1 MKTVE
6 ELFEI
11 IVNSPISP
19 KPSCDSLSY
28 IWNWRDHIESSLT
41 QRKLKN
47 HSFYN
52 AFKIC
57 REDSH
62 VKLKVKRL
70 PQDLE
75 WLPPTGI
82 RLLKPN
88 SGNEPVGCAD
98 FRVEDLMLSRILA
111 NLEKYWRR
119 MPTQTRFKVADSW
132 LRLKENLEK
141 LPRMKKNLPT
151 MKISSLP
158 RLSVE
163 DEQELPDEYSFLEEE
178 GQEGPEI
185 EGDIYEEGL
194 FNSFAEVGLDVVVYT
209 KTKAERPWVG
219 RIHTIL
225 ENQKF
230 VCQWYRRHG
239 KSSKFHAM
247 TNPDG
252 TPYVSELEFG
262 NVMMWNISSQKTEN
276 SIHVTPHR
284 LAQIGGEYDKYD
296 INEQGVG

>member
-19 KPSCDSLSY
+19 KPSCDSLSF

-98 FRVEDLMLSRILA
+98 FWVEDLMLSRILA
-111 NLEKYWRR
+111 NLEKLHEVCK
-119 MPTQTRFKVADSW
+119 F
-132 LRLKENLEK
+132 NLESQDVA
-141 LPRMKKNLPT
+141 LPE
-151 MKISSLP
+151 
-158 RLSVE
+158 VH
-163 DEQELPDEYSFLEEE
+163 Q
-178 GQEGPEI
+178 GPGEAAG
-185 EGDIYEEGL
+185 GD
-194 FNSFAEVGLDVVVYT
+194 
-209 KTKAERPWVG
+209 
-219 RIHTIL
+219 
-225 ENQKF
+225 
-230 VCQWYRRHG
+230 
-239 KSSKFHAM
+239 
-247 TNPDG
+247 
-252 TPYVSELEFG
+252 
-262 NVMMWNISSQKTEN
+262 
-276 SIHVTPHR
+276 
-284 LAQIGGEYDKYD
+284 
-296 INEQGVG
+296 